1 MKPFMIE
8 QRIRQVTLERIL
20 KINNATENDTEIV
33 LRILAEFVRVNYE
46 VVQDCLIPIF
56 SFTNTFISN
65 PKNE

>member
-1 MKPFMIE
+1 MIE